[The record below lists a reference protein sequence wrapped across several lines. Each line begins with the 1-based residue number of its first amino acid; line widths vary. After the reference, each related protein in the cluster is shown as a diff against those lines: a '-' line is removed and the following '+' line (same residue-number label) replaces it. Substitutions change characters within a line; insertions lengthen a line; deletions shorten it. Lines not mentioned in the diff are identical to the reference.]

1 MNANSKLLLAGAL
14 ASLAVLSASAE
25 LANGIKAIVH
35 DSVIT
40 YVDVEDLTTQTAS
53 LLRRQYSSDPQ
64 AFQQKME
71 EVRSENLDKLLAQQL
86 ILREFESAG
95 YQLPESVIEEVVQK
109 RIRARFGDRA
119 TLTKTL
125 QAEGM
130 TYEKFRQDVREQ
142 FIVEAMRSKNISQ
155 EIIISP
161 YKIETYYAANKEK
174 YKVEDQVKLRM
185 IVLNKSKEAGGPD
198 AVKLAEE
205 ILAKLKEGASFA
217 EMASVYSQG
226 SQRAQGGDW
235 GWVDKTVLRKDLA
248 EKAFALK
255 PGERSGVIE
264 TPEACYLMLVED
276 AKAAHVR
283 PLAEVRNE
291 IEKSLVLEQRDRL
304 EKQWLAK
311 LRKKTFVRYF

>member
-1 MNANSKLLLAGAL
+1 MNANSKLLAGAL

-53 LLRRQYSSDPQ
+53 LLRRQYQTDPQ
-64 AFQQKME
+64 GFQQKME
-71 EVRSENLDKLLAQQL
+71 EVRGENLDKLLAQQL

-161 YKIETYYAANKEK
+161 YKIETYYAANKDK

-185 IVLNKSKEAGGPD
+185 IVLNKSKETGGPD

-205 ILAKLKEGASFA
+205 ILVKLKEGASFA

>member
-1 MNANSKLLLAGAL
+1 MKANFKLLLAGAL

-40 YVDVEDLTTQTAS
+40 YVDVEELTTQTAG
-53 LLRRQYSSDPQ
+53 LLRRQYQTDPQ
-64 AFQQKME
+64 GFQQKME
-71 EVRSENLDKLLAQQL
+71 EVRSENLDKLLAHQL

-142 FIVEAMRSKNISQ
+142 FIVEAMRGKNISQ

-161 YKIETYYAANKEK
+161 YKIETYYAANKDK

-198 AVKLAEE
+198 ALKLARE

-255 PGERSGVIE
+255 PGERSDVIE
-264 TPEACYLMLVED
+264 TTEACYLMLVED
-276 AKAAHVR
+276 AKTAHVR
-283 PLAEVRNE
+283 PLVEVRNE
-291 IEKSLVLEQRDRL
+291 IEKSLVMEQRDRL

>member
-1 MNANSKLLLAGAL
+1 
-14 ASLAVLSASAE
+14 
-25 LANGIKAIVH
+25 
-35 DSVIT
+35 
-40 YVDVEDLTTQTAS
+40 
-53 LLRRQYSSDPQ
+53 
-64 AFQQKME
+64 
-71 EVRSENLDKLLAQQL
+71 
-86 ILREFESAG
+86 
-95 YQLPESVIEEVVQK
+95 
-109 RIRARFGDRA
+109 
-119 TLTKTL
+119 
-125 QAEGM
+125 
-130 TYEKFRQDVREQ
+130 
-142 FIVEAMRSKNISQ
+142 MRSKNISQ

-161 YKIETYYAANKEK
+161 YKIETYYAANKDK

-205 ILAKLKEGASFA
+205 ILGKLKEGASFA

>member
-1 MNANSKLLLAGAL
+1 MKANFKLLLTGAL
-14 ASLAVLSASAE
+14 ASLAILPASAE

-40 YVDVEDLTTQTAS
+40 YVDVEELTAQTTS
-53 LLRRQYSSDPQ
+53 LLRRQYQSNPQ

-71 EVRSENLDKLLAQQL
+71 EIRGENLDKLLAHQL

-95 YQLPESVIEEVVQK
+95 YQLPESVIDDVVQK
-109 RIRARFGDRA
+109 RIRAKFGDRA

-130 TYEKFRQDVREQ
+130 TYEKFRQDAREN
-142 FIVEAMRSKNISQ
+142 FIVEAMRGKNISQ

-161 YKIETYYAANKEK
+161 YKIETYYAANKDK

-185 IVLNKSKEAGGPD
+185 IVLNKSKEPSGPD
-198 AVKLAEE
+198 ATKLAQE

-235 GWVDKTVLRKDLA
+235 GWVDKSVLRKDLA

-255 PGERSGVIE
+255 PGERSDVIE
-264 TPEACYLMLVED
+264 TSEACYLMLVED
-276 AKAAHVR
+276 AKTAHVR
-283 PLAEVRNE
+283 PLAEVRND

>member
-1 MNANSKLLLAGAL
+1 MKANFKLLLVSAL
-14 ASLAVLSASAE
+14 TVAVLPASAE

-40 YVDVEDLTTQTAS
+40 YVDVEELTAQTAS
-53 LLRRQYSSDPQ
+53 VLQRQYQRDPQ
-64 AFQQKME
+64 ALRQKME
-71 EVRSENLDKLLAQQL
+71 EVRGENLDKLLARNL
-86 ILREFESAG
+86 ILHEFETAG
-95 YQLPESVIEEVVQK
+95 YRLPESVIEEVVQQ
-109 RIRARFGDRA
+109 RIRSRFGDRA

-125 QAEGM
+125 QAEGL
-130 TYEKFRQDVREQ
+130 TFEKFRKQVREQ
-142 FIVEAMRSKNISQ
+142 FIVEAMRGKNIAQ

-185 IVLNKSKEAGGPD
+185 IVLNKSSAQGAPD
-198 AVKLAEE
+198 AVKLAQE
-205 ILAKLKEGASFA
+205 ILAKLKEGALFA

-235 GWVDKTVLRKDLA
+235 GWVDRSVLRKDLA

-255 PGERSGVIE
+255 AGDRSDIIE

-276 AKAAHVR
+276 ARAAHVR
-283 PLAEVRNE
+283 PLTEMRDE

>member
-1 MNANSKLLLAGAL
+1 MNANSKLLAGAL

-130 TYEKFRQDVREQ
+130 TYEKFRHDVREQ

>member
-14 ASLAVLSASAE
+14 TSLAVLSASAE

-40 YVDVEDLTTQTAS
+40 YVDVEDLTTQTAG
-53 LLRRQYSSDPQ
+53 LLRRQYSTDPQ
-64 AFQQKME
+64 TFQQKME
-71 EVRSENLDKLLAQQL
+71 EIRGENLDKLLAQQL

-95 YQLPESVIEEVVQK
+95 YQLPESVIDEVVQK

-161 YKIETYYAANKEK
+161 YKIETYYAANKDK

-255 PGERSGVIE
+255 PGESSGVIE